1 MSMGNLY
8 VPPFEITNKML
19 KLVSEISTLMAR
31 GEFFGLLNKH
41 PRLRRNNRIRSVHS
55 SLAIEA
61 NSLSVDEVRDVL
73 DNRLVMGPQ
82 QEIQEAKNAFAAY
95 DLLPHLSPWKVKDLL
110 RAHGVMTNLLVQESG
125 KYRHGGEGVF
135 DKDKCIFMA
144 PPAERVPFLVQDL
157 LDWVKR
163 EGKNVHPLIMSC
175 VVHYEL
181 VFIHPFSDGNGRMA
195 RLWQTLILSRWQEM
209 FAYLPV
215 ESQIEKF
222 QSAYYKTIDKCNRN
236 GNSSLFIEFMLE
248 RIKSVLEEVLQLG
261 EKDEFDNVAVQKL
274 LSVMDNHKN
283 YSALELMGL
292 LKIQTRVTL
301 QKTYLKPAIEIGVV
315 EMTMPD
321 KPTSKNQKYRKI

>member
-1 MSMGNLY
+1 
-8 VPPFEITNKML
+8 
-19 KLVSEISTLMAR
+19 
-31 GEFFGLLNKH
+31 
-41 PRLRRNNRIRSVHS
+41 
-55 SLAIEA
+55 
-61 NSLSVDEVRDVL
+61 
-73 DNRLVMGPQ
+73 
-82 QEIQEAKNAFAAY
+82 
-95 DLLPHLSPWKVKDLL
+95 L

-125 KYRHGGEGVF
+125 KYRGGDEGVF

-283 YSALELMGL
+283 YSALELMEL

-321 KPTSKNQKYRKI
+321 KPTSKNQKYRRI